1 MKNLFVSIL
10 HLTKLLSRFVSDATH
25 LLYQLF
31 THQKP
36 QELTYLD
43 PLEQKYLVLFMFTLN
58 TCMLSSFCK
67 E

>member
-1 MKNLFVSIL
+1 MYINLNKQLNDHKNLLVSIL

-36 QELTYLD
+36 QELTHLD
-43 PLEQKYLVLFMFTLN
+43 PLEQKY
-58 TCMLSSFCK
+58 
-67 E
+67 

>member
-1 MKNLFVSIL
+1 MKNLLVSIL

-43 PLEQKYLVLFMFTLN
+43 PLEQKY
-58 TCMLSSFCK
+58 
-67 E
+67 

>member
-1 MKNLFVSIL
+1 MKNLLVSIL

-36 QELTYLD
+36 QELTHLDSKD
-43 PLEQKYLVLFMFTLN
+43 PLEQKY
-58 TCMLSSFCK
+58 
-67 E
+67 